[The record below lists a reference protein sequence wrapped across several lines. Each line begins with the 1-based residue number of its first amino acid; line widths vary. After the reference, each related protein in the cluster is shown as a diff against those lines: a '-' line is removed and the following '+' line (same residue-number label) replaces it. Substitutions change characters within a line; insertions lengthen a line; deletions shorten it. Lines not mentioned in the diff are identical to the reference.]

1 MRRILFPLLLIFIC
15 PVPSALSAQPSY
27 DLKVK
32 WDNVY
37 PDHAPEVMHDF
48 IMLDDGRVAVVGT
61 IQTDKRTDGFFALFE
76 AGTFRRIMHLTFGGP
91 GNDALTGVAYGGDFN
106 FYAVGYR
113 ETPDKGLQ
121 AWAIVIDEETGKG
134 TEKQIGGPEDEQFHK
149 IIWLPEEGHGL
160 IAGTRSSQEGYVW
173 LSQIDGTQIN
183 PIDNSVGD
191 GIIGEVVGMEKSP
204 DGAWIGGYT
213 RKVKNYTRSGDVW
226 VIKVN
231 ADGMLSESI
240 RRISARP
247 GQELLGLTG
256 TIDGELY
263 LSGKIGNA
271 NGDSDV
277 WLAEIRPGER
287 DFRTLSF
294 GSDVQDVATSLFRTP
309 GHFKWLVVRKP
320 KALTVQVYSD
330 TINHNYAAYEVVRN
344 EDFHVNRIIN
354 IGDNLYL
361 LAGTSYAASRNDGR
375 LRMLCLHANET
386 IKIKDP
392 PEVTVQ
398 KIIFDDN
405 NNGILQPG
413 ETGALRFTL
422 KNTSR
427 TVPILKG
434 SIKVAL
440 VSAPVPGATVSQASL
455 NLGELP
461 IGAERTY
468 SVPAKGSPSLQSG
481 KILLEFTVNA
491 NDRETRVFQA
501 TIVAEREAP
510 AQPSPGGSQADISI
524 TEPDLS
530 QRNSRVVIA
539 TEAQAPVTVRAFSG
553 NQNLK
558 STDFKTRVNGQI
570 RQDDKSPV
578 SMTMQKTNRPN
589 RFEYIFRKEI
599 TLERG
604 RNVVYF
610 ELEGERTDSII
621 FEFTPEKP
629 NLHLVVV
636 GVPQTDLSYTVK
648 DARDFAAAMIGQ
660 RGVGFFNEVFVDTL
674 MSRERTKAAEISKT
688 LGRLKKAYADKLIK
702 RNDYVVVF
710 MSSHGMVR
718 KSDSAFGL
726 MASDYEEAIEEETT
740 VSYQAMV
747 ENYLNHILCKKVIFI
762 DACHSGASDISSAP
776 VAGEKDGSDKLK
788 LLEERIRYANDITN
802 GAVSFFS
809 CKGTQS
815 SYEDVSWQ
823 NGAFTKALLEA
834 FADKACSTPAGML
847 RADVGEP
854 GMGNES
860 KADDHFLSL
869 GELEA
874 FLQKRVPQLVRQKSP
889 MLQQNPQFRIHPPMT
904 RDLTFFQIL
913 R

>member
-413 ETGALRFTL
+413 ETGALRFIAAVRSDYPL
-422 KNTSR
+422 
-427 TVPILKG
+427 PG
-434 SIKVAL
+434 HQEAL
-440 VSAPVPGATVSQASL
+440 LANCFAQSAALAF
-455 NLGELP
+455 
-461 IGAERTY
+461 
-468 SVPAKGSPSLQSG
+468 G
-481 KILLEFTVNA
+481 KT
-491 NDRETRVFQA
+491 
-501 TIVAEREAP
+501 VAEAR
-510 AQPSPGGSQADISI
+510 S
-524 TEPDLS
+524 
-530 QRNSRVVIA
+530 
-539 TEAQAPVTVRAFSG
+539 
-553 NQNLK
+553 
-558 STDFKTRVNGQI
+558 
-570 RQDDKSPV
+570 
-578 SMTMQKTNRPN
+578 
-589 RFEYIFRKEI
+589 
-599 TLERG
+599 
-604 RNVVYF
+604 
-610 ELEGERTDSII
+610 ELEGTMPPAVLASLLPHKVFPGNQPSSTLLLSRLD
-621 FEFTPEKP
+621 
-629 NLHLVVV
+629 
-636 GVPQTDLSYTVK
+636 PQTLGALIALYEHK
-648 DARDFAAAMIGQ
+648 
-660 RGVGFFNEVFVDTL
+660 VFVQGVIWGLNSFDQWGVEL
-674 MSRERTKAAEISKT
+674 GKAVASSILPAIGNPLLAE
-688 LGRLKKAYADKLIK
+688 KL
-702 RNDYVVVF
+702 D
-710 MSSHGMVR
+710 
-718 KSDSAFGL
+718 
-726 MASDYEEAIEEETT
+726 ASTR
-740 VSYQAMV
+740 S
-747 ENYLNHILCKKVIFI
+747 
-762 DACHSGASDISSAP
+762 
-776 VAGEKDGSDKLK
+776 
-788 LLEERIRYANDITN
+788 LL
-802 GAVSFFS
+802 
-809 CKGTQS
+809 
-815 SYEDVSWQ
+815 
-823 NGAFTKALLEA
+823 AFTREHI
-834 FADKACSTPAGML
+834 G
-847 RADVGEP
+847 
-854 GMGNES
+854 
-860 KADDHFLSL
+860 
-869 GELEA
+869 
-874 FLQKRVPQLVRQKSP
+874 
-889 MLQQNPQFRIHPPMT
+889 
-904 RDLTFFQIL
+904 
-913 R
+913 